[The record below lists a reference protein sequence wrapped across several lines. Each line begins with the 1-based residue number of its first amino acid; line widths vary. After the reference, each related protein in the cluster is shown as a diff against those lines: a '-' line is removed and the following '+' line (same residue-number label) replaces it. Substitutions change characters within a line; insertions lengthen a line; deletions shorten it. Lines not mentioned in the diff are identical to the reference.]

1 VSDTVLAQADWY
13 EPNPFGSTNSVVV
26 VNSPEAF
33 GLAA

>member
-1 VSDTVLAQADWY
+1 MLGRY
-13 EPNPFGSTNSVVV
+13 EPDPFGSTNSVVV

>member
-1 VSDTVLAQADWY
+1 VLAQADWY
-13 EPNPFGSTNSVVV
+13 ERNLFGSTNSVVV